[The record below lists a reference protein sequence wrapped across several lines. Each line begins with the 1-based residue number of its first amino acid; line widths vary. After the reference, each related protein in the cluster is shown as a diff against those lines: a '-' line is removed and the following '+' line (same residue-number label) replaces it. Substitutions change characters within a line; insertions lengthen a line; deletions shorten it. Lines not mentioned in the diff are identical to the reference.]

1 MSMTSDE
8 QIIDHSVQHDA
19 EKTPISPNATP
30 AVSDNENRG
39 SDIEKSQPAVTTEP
53 NGATADAPSAD
64 TVAPIP
70 PPDTGRAWLAM
81 IGASFGLYS
90 SFGYINVVGLYEA
103 YYLHHQ
109 LSHYSASTISWITS
123 LQIFILF
130 VGGIF
135 FGRIAEMYGPQ
146 KLAAFGT
153 VFTITGIMTTSVCK
167 EYWHFLLAQGIC
179 TSIGN
184 SAIYYASLLAA
195 TTWFQKKRALA
206 LGVVVAGSSLGGTT
220 MPFIFTKLQPRIG
233 FPQTVRAIGYLMIGV
248 CVICTLLVSSRF
260 PPNKKLRKEFF
271 NLREEVLVPYTKPSI
286 ILVTLAMFFSFW
298 GLFTAIGYMS
308 THAIAHGMSEET
320 AYYLVSIY
328 NGSSLIGRILPGF
341 VADKFGSYNMHS
353 ICTVICGV
361 FLLAMWI
368 PAKTNPVIIAFSS
381 CFGVISGATVSLFP
395 ALVASI
401 TPPTEVG
408 RRMGVVSFFYSFSS
422 LTAMPIAGQILHSD
436 NDNFTGLQ
444 VWAGVTMLVGGFCV
458 FASKMCIEGKTWRSK
473 F

>member
-1 MSMTSDE
+1 MSTTSEE
-8 QIIDHSVQHDA
+8 QIVDQAVFSHDS
-19 EKTPISPNATP
+19 EKNTTVVNKSNDVNEPVLDATP
-30 AVSDNENRG
+30 S
-39 SDIEKSQPAVTTEP
+39 
-53 NGATADAPSAD
+53 
-64 TVAPIP
+64 IP
-70 PPDTGRAWLAM
+70 PPDQGKAWLAM
-81 IGASFGLYS
+81 IGAAFGLYS

-109 LSHYSASTISWITS
+109 LSDYSASTISWITS

-153 VFTITGIMTTSVCK
+153 VFTITGIMTTSVCT
-167 EYWHFLLAQGIC
+167 EYYQFLLAQGIC

-195 TTWFQKKRALA
+195 TTWFQKKRSLA

-248 CVICTLLVSSRF
+248 CLLCTLLVSSRF

-271 NLREEVLVPYTKPSI
+271 NFRQEVMEPYSKPSI
-286 ILVTLAMFFSFW
+286 LLLTAAMFLSFW

-320 AYYLVSIY
+320 SYYLVSIY
-328 NGSSLIGRILPGF
+328 NGSSLVGRIIPGF
-341 VADKFGSYNMHS
+341 VADKVGAYNMHS
-353 ICTVICGV
+353 LCTVICGV

-368 PAKTNPVIIAFSS
+368 PARTNPVIIAFSS

-395 ALVASI
+395 ALVACI

-408 RRMGVVSFFYSFSS
+408 RRMGVLSFFYSFSS
-422 LTAMPIAGQILHSD
+422 LTAMPIAGQILHS
-436 NDNFTGLQ
+436 NDGSFTGLQ
-444 VWAGVTMLVGGFCV
+444 VWAGVTMLVGGVCV
-458 FASKMCIEGKTWRSK
+458 FASKMCISGETWRSK